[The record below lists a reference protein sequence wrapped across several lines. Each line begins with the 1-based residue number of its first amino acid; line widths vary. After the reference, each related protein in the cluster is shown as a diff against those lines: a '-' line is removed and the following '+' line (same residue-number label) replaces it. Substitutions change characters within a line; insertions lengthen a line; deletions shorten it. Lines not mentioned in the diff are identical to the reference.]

1 MAQTLITNHS
11 KIKAP
16 RKTGVSQEQKLKN
29 GLGVSDLSQVTFQ
42 GFFEHSES
50 GASCACGHP
59 IKNLFHTS
67 HGIVGSE
74 CIKYFQGDMKMSMLQ
89 ADKMLKKKMRD
100 EKKKIINSL
109 KNECLELY
117 RQIEKIDKAKASEA
131 FKSFFSSRLKDKCAL
146 EYRKIKLQEILNS
159 MGERK

>member
-1 MAQTLITNHS
+1 MKTLVRIEG
-11 KIKAP
+11 KKAP
-16 RKTGVSQEQKLKN
+16 RKSGVSQEQKLKN
-29 GLGVSDLSQVTFQ
+29 GLRVSDLSQVTFQ
-42 GFFEHSES
+42 GFFEHSKS

-74 CIKYFQGDMKMSMLQ
+74 CIKYFIGDTKMSMIQ
-89 ADKMLKKKMRD
+89 ADKMLKKKIRD
-100 EKKKIINSL
+100 EKKNIINSL

-117 RQIEKIDKAKASEA
+117 KQIEKINKAKASEA
-131 FKSFFSSRLKDKCAL
+131 FKKYFNPKLKDKGFL
-146 EYRKIKLQEILNS
+146 EYAKGKLAEILNS